1 MSSASKSGLTEPR
14 NGKRSEPYT
23 SDKAAV
29 GRDHPSPLVAL
40 DHLGDQ
46 DMAPRTQPWPS
57 ALPRV
62 YGIAASLPNGL
73 HVRHQT
79 ISTEQE
85 WSPGRPTLTPL
96 QQSSDQGQVPL
107 RTDLAAQPPAGLDH
121 HGQRPPHAAALLL
134 DAELVGLHLPQ
145 VPWSFD

>member
-62 YGIAASLPNGL
+62 DGIAKSLPNGP
-73 HVRHQT
+73 RHWFSLMGT
-79 ISTEQE
+79 F
-85 WSPGRPTLTPL
+85 
-96 QQSSDQGQVPL
+96 
-107 RTDLAAQPPAGLDH
+107 
-121 HGQRPPHAAALLL
+121 
-134 DAELVGLHLPQ
+134 LP
-145 VPWSFD
+145 FEITTYAI